1 MKLFTNDYLSIPF
14 GTRQNPTRKMP
25 QTVPQ
30 NAYLQRTVTA
40 KILLYLHSVNGHKTN
55 SQKNPQNLVIPP
67 GVCEVINTV
76 HYKIQQNNFKDF
88 AKVYSFV

>member
-1 MKLFTNDYLSIPF
+1 MDTKLI
-14 GTRQNPTRKMP
+14 RK
-25 QTVPQ
+25 
-30 NAYLQRTVTA
+30 
-40 KILLYLHSVNGHKTN
+40 KTP
-55 SQKNPQNLVIPP
+55 KPGIPP